1 MIQSMDDEKRIFSE
15 LVENYQKKVFQVAI
29 GMLGNKEEALDI
41 TQDVFVKAFRSYKK
55 FRFNASPETWL
66 IRITINR
73 VRDYLRKE
81 KLRRL
86 LFFRPRN
93 ISDNHINTMA
103 DTTQS
108 PHKILKE
115 KQLQAHVRAFQDGL
129 KGREREVFSL
139 RFGNDYTIKEIS
151 ELIGVSQSSVKTY
164 LYRALDKAH
173 NYLADWKTQ

>member
-15 LVENYQKKVFQVAI
+15 LVDNYQKKVFQVAI

-73 VRDYLRKE
+73 VKDYLRKE

-86 LFFRPRN
+86 LFFLPRN
-93 ISDNHINTMA
+93 ISDNQINTMA
-103 DTTQS
+103 DSGQS
-108 PHKILKE
+108 PHTMLKE
-115 KQLQAHVRAFQDGL
+115 KQLQAHVRAFQDVL
-129 KGREREVFSL
+129 KGREKEVFSL
-139 RFGNDYTIKEIS
+139 RFGNEYTIKEIA
-151 ELIGVSQSSVKTY
+151 EFTGISQSSVKTY

-173 NYLADWKTQ
+173 NYLADWKTP

>member
-15 LVENYQKKVFQVAI
+15 LVDNYQKKVFQVAI

-73 VRDYLRKE
+73 VKDYLRKE

-86 LFFRPRN
+86 LFFLPRN
-93 ISDNHINTMA
+93 ISDNQINTMA
-103 DTTQS
+103 DSGQS
-108 PHKILKE
+108 PHTMLKE
-115 KQLQAHVRAFQDGL
+115 KQLQAHVRAFQDVL
-129 KGREREVFSL
+129 KGREKEVFSL
-139 RFGNDYTIKEIS
+139 RFGNEYTIKEIA
-151 ELIGVSQSSVKTY
+151 EFTGISQSSVKTY
-164 LYRALDKAH
+164 LYRALDKAQ
-173 NYLADWKTQ
+173 NYLSDWKTP

>member
-15 LVENYQKKVFQVAI
+15 LVDNYQKKVFQVAI

-86 LFFRPRN
+86 LFFLPRN
-93 ISDNHINTMA
+93 ISDNQINTMA
-103 DTTQS
+103 DTTKS
-108 PHKILKE
+108 PQAILKE

-129 KGREREVFSL
+129 KGREKEVFSL
-139 RFGNDYTIKEIS
+139 RFGNKYTIKEIA
-151 ELIGVSQSSVKTY
+151 EFTGISQSSVKTY

-173 NYLADWKTQ
+173 NYLADWKTP

>member
-1 MIQSMDDEKRIFSE
+1 MIQPMDDEKRIFSE
-15 LVENYQKKVFQVAI
+15 LVENYQKKVFQVAV
-29 GMLGNKEEALDI
+29 GMLGNKDEALDI

-129 KGREREVFSL
+129 KGREKEVFSL

-151 ELIGVSQSSVKTY
+151 ELTGISQSSVKTY

-173 NYLADWKTQ
+173 NYLADWKTP

>member
-29 GMLGNKEEALDI
+29 GMLGNKDEALDI

-73 VRDYLRKE
+73 VKDYLRKE

-86 LFFRPRN
+86 LFFRSGSM
-93 ISDNHINTMA
+93 SDNQINAMA
-103 DTTQS
+103 DSDKS
-108 PHKILKE
+108 PQEIVKE
-115 KQLQAHVRAFQDGL
+115 KQLQVHVMAFQDGL

>member
-15 LVENYQKKVFQVAI
+15 LVDNYQKKVFQVAI

-86 LFFRPRN
+86 LFFLPRN
-93 ISDNHINTMA
+93 ISDNQINTMA
-103 DTTQS
+103 DTTKS
-108 PHKILKE
+108 PHTMLKE
-115 KQLQAHVRAFQDGL
+115 KQLQAHVRAFQDVL
-129 KGREREVFSL
+129 KGREKEVFSL
-139 RFGNDYTIKEIS
+139 RFGNEYTIKEIA
-151 ELIGVSQSSVKTY
+151 EFTGISQSSVKTY
-164 LYRALDKAH
+164 LYRALDKAQ
-173 NYLADWKTQ
+173 NYLADWKTP

>member
-1 MIQSMDDEKRIFSE
+1 MIQFMDDEKRIFSE
-15 LVENYQKKVFQVAI
+15 LVENYQKKVFQVAV
-29 GMLGNKEEALDI
+29 GMLGNKDDALDI
-41 TQDVFVKAFRSYKK
+41 TQDVFIKAFRAYKK

-81 KLRRL
+81 KLKRL
-86 LFFRPRN
+86 LFLRPRN
-93 ISDNHINTMA
+93 ISDNQINAMA
-103 DTTQS
+103 DSDQS
-108 PHKILKE
+108 PQEILKE

-151 ELIGVSQSSVKTY
+151 ELTGISQSSVKTY
-164 LYRALDKAH
+164 LYRALDKAQR
-173 NYLADWKTQ
+173 YLADWKAT

>member
-1 MIQSMDDEKRIFSE
+1 MIQPMDDEKRIFSE

-86 LFFRPRN
+86 LFFLPKN
-93 ISDNHINTMA
+93 ISDNQINTMA
-103 DTTQS
+103 DSGQS
-108 PHKILKE
+108 PHTMLKE

-129 KGREREVFSL
+129 KGREKEVFSL

-151 ELIGVSQSSVKTY
+151 ELTGISQSSVKTY

-173 NYLADWKTQ
+173 NYLADWKTP

>member
-1 MIQSMDDEKRIFSE
+1 MIQPMDDERRIFSE
-15 LVENYQKKVFQVAI
+15 LVENYQKKVFQVAV
-29 GMLGNKEEALDI
+29 GMLGNKDEALDI
-41 TQDVFVKAFRSYKK
+41 TQDVFVKALRSYKK

-93 ISDNHINTMA
+93 ILDNQINAMA

-108 PHKILKE
+108 PQEILKE
-115 KQLQAHVRAFQDGL
+115 KQLQTHMRAFQDGL
-129 KGREREVFSL
+129 KGREKEVFSL
-139 RFGNDYTIKEIS
+139 RFGNEYTIKEIS
-151 ELIGVSQSSVKTY
+151 ELTGISQSSVKTY

-173 NYLADWKTQ
+173 NYLADWKTP

>member
-15 LVENYQKKVFQVAI
+15 LVDNYQKKVFQVAI

-73 VRDYLRKE
+73 VKDYLRKE

-86 LFFRPRN
+86 LFFLPRN
-93 ISDNHINTMA
+93 ISDNQINTMA
-103 DTTQS
+103 DTTKS
-108 PHKILKE
+108 PQAILKE

-129 KGREREVFSL
+129 KGREKEVFSL
-139 RFGNDYTIKEIS
+139 RFGNEYTIKEIA
-151 ELIGVSQSSVKTY
+151 EFTGISQSSVKTY
-164 LYRALDKAH
+164 LYRALDKAQ
-173 NYLADWKTQ
+173 NYLSDWKTP

>member
-15 LVENYQKKVFQVAI
+15 LVDNYQKKVFQVAI
-29 GMLGNKEEALDI
+29 GMLGNKDEALDI

-55 FRFNASPETWL
+55 FRFHASPETWL

-73 VRDYLRKE
+73 VKDYLRRE
-81 KLRRL
+81 KLKRL
-86 LFFRPRN
+86 LFLWPGK
-93 ISDNHINTMA
+93 ISENQINTMA
-103 DTTQS
+103 DNNQS

-139 RFGNDYTIKEIS
+139 RFGNEYTIKEIS
-151 ELIGVSQSSVKTY
+151 ELTGISQSSVKTY
-164 LYRALDKAH
+164 LYRALDKAQ
-173 NYLADWKTQ
+173 NYLADWKTP

>member
-15 LVENYQKKVFQVAI
+15 LVENYQKKVFQVAV
-29 GMLGNKEEALDI
+29 GMLGNKDEALDI

-66 IRITINR
+66 IKITINR

-81 KLRRL
+81 KLKRL
-86 LFFRPRN
+86 LFLRPGN

-103 DTTQS
+103 DSNQL

-151 ELIGVSQSSVKTY
+151 ELTGISQSSVKTY
-164 LYRALDKAH
+164 LYRALNKAH
-173 NYLADWKTQ
+173 NYLTDWKTP

>member
-1 MIQSMDDEKRIFSE
+1 MIQSMDDERRIFSE
-15 LVENYQKKVFQVAI
+15 LVENYQKKVFQVAV
-29 GMLGNKEEALDI
+29 GMLGNKDEALDI
-41 TQDVFVKAFRSYKK
+41 TQDVFIKAFRSYKK

-73 VRDYLRKE
+73 VRDYFRKE

-86 LFFRPRN
+86 LFLRPRN
-93 ISDNHINTMA
+93 ISDNQINAMA

-108 PHKILKE
+108 PQEILKE

-129 KGREREVFSL
+129 KGREKEVFSL

-151 ELIGVSQSSVKTY
+151 ELTGISQSSVKTY

-173 NYLADWKTQ
+173 NYLADWKTP

>member
-1 MIQSMDDEKRIFSE
+1 MIQSMDDERRIFSE

-86 LFFRPRN
+86 LFFLPRN
-93 ISDNHINTMA
+93 ISDNQINTMA
-103 DTTQS
+103 DSGQS
-108 PHKILKE
+108 PHTMLKE
-115 KQLQAHVRAFQDGL
+115 KQLQAHVRAFQDVL
-129 KGREREVFSL
+129 KGREKEVFSL
-139 RFGNDYTIKEIS
+139 RFGNEYTIKEIA
-151 ELIGVSQSSVKTY
+151 EFTGISQSSVKTY

-173 NYLADWKTQ
+173 NYLADWNTP

>member
-15 LVENYQKKVFQVAI
+15 LVENYQKKVFQVAV
-29 GMLGNKEEALDI
+29 GMLGNKDEALDI
-41 TQDVFVKAFRSYKK
+41 TQDVFIKAFRSYKK

-66 IRITINR
+66 IKITINR

-86 LFFRPRN
+86 LFLRPGN
-93 ISDNHINTMA
+93 ISDNQINTMA
-103 DTTQS
+103 DSDQS
-108 PHKILKE
+108 PQEILKE

-151 ELIGVSQSSVKTY
+151 ELTGISQSSVKTY
-164 LYRALDKAH
+164 LYRALGKAQR
-173 NYLADWKTQ
+173 YLADWKAT

>member
-1 MIQSMDDEKRIFSE
+1 MIQSMDDEKSIFSE
-15 LVENYQKKVFQVAI
+15 LVENYQKKIFQVAV
-29 GMLGNKEEALDI
+29 GMLGNKDVALDI
-41 TQDVFVKAFRSYKK
+41 TQDVFIKAFRSYKK
-55 FRFNASPETWL
+55 FRFNASHETWL

-86 LFFRPRN
+86 LFLRPGN

-108 PHKILKE
+108 PQEILKE

-151 ELIGVSQSSVKTY
+151 ELTGISQSSVKTY
-164 LYRALDKAH
+164 LYRALDNAH
-173 NYLADWKTQ
+173 NYLADWKTP